1 MYKKENKS
9 WAKHLDFTLL
19 DIACLQLAF
28 LLSYFLRLGISLPYR
43 NEQYQRLAVILVM
56 IDICVVFFA
65 EAYKGILRSHYPLF
79 RDLSRTSGIY
89 VRDKTI
95 SNLFETDVICIS
107 VPFHCV

>member
-43 NEQYQRLAVILVM
+43 NEQYQRTVLQISLRFKNYGDMVIKSPYHHFLLSL
-56 IDICVVFFA
+56 
-65 EAYKGILRSHYPLF
+65 LR
-79 RDLSRTSGIY
+79 R
-89 VRDKTI
+89 KK
-95 SNLFETDVICIS
+95 
-107 VPFHCV
+107 